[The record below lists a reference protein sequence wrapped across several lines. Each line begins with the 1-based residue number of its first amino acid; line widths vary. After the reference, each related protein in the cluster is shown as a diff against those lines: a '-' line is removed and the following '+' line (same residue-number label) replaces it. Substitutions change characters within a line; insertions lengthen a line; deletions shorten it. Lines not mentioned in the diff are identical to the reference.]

1 MLLEKQLMEK
11 NMNKK
16 LFYIFRGVLKII
28 NIIKDKYYTSL
39 FKFSMFFQNVESGK
53 NIQVKY
59 KNPSLWHQYG
69 GVGHITIGSNVTFIS
84 YGDHSYNCRCKI
96 MVEKDANLTVGN
108 NTGFNGILIYCQESI
123 TIGNNVNVGGGTRIF
138 DTDHHP
144 IDWQERRLNKRD
156 KIKHAPIVIEDDV
169 FIGAGCYIMKGVT
182 IGEKSIIAAGSVVTK
197 SIPKMEV
204 WGGNPARFIKKL

>member
-39 FKFSMFFQNVESGK
+39 FKLSMFFQNVEFGK

-96 MVEKDANLTVGN
+96 MVEKDATLTIGN

-123 TIGNNVNVGGGTRIF
+123 TVGDNVNVGGGTRIF

-144 IDWQERRLNKRD
+144 IDWQYRRLNKRD

-182 IGEKSIIAAGSVVTK
+182 IGEKSIVAAGSVITK

>member
-39 FKFSMFFQNVESGK
+39 FKLSMFFQNVEFGK

-96 MVEKDANLTVGN
+96 MVEKDATLTIGN

-123 TIGNNVNVGGGTRIF
+123 TVGDNVNVGGGTRIF

-144 IDWQERRLNKRD
+144 IDWQYRRLNKRD

-182 IGEKSIIAAGSVVTK
+182 IGEKSIVAAGSVVTK

>member
-1 MLLEKQLMEK
+1 
-11 NMNKK
+11 
-16 LFYIFRGVLKII
+16 
-28 NIIKDKYYTSL
+28 
-39 FKFSMFFQNVESGK
+39 MFFQNVLFGK
-53 NIQVKY
+53 NIKVKY

-69 GVGHITIGSNVTFIS
+69 GTGHITIGNNVTFIS

-96 MVEKDANLTVGN
+96 MVEKDANLTIGN
-108 NTGFNGILIYCQESI
+108 NTGFNGVLICCQESI
-123 TIGNNVNVGGGTRIF
+123 TVGDNVNVGGGTRIF

-182 IGEKSIIAAGSVVTK
+182 IGEKSIVAAGSVVTK
-197 SIPKMEV
+197 SIPKMEI
-204 WGGNPARFIKKL
+204 WGGQSCSFYQEIINN